1 MQVFSELFKSAVG
14 MASLATIVIIIL
26 IAIFL
31 FFWVKRRVDSD
42 SKSQNK
48 Q

>member
-26 IAIFL
+26 IASIFRYGCIL
-31 FFWVKRRVDSD
+31 
-42 SKSQNK
+42 QK
-48 Q
+48 QDDELL